1 MITALPRRVLEAPPV
16 APGESLI
23 GLVRS
28 CAWLNGLP
36 SVGALLREAADAT
49 HAWSNLAL
57 RSDVDADRLAVAMR
71 LPVEE
76 VAGRMHRER
85 RLAPHLVLR
94 SFFGVEL
101 RSHDLVV
108 GRRSFAPA
116 ALASAQHHRA
126 TWQVGLLP
134 FCTETGEMLIDRCAN
149 CSDHLEWA
157 AAKRLTHCSTCR
169 RPVST
174 GTVAN
179 VGVNVLDETARLTA
193 LLRPWENDEDSARA
207 ALHDDL
213 RNVPPGAVFDLA
225 WSIARFMV
233 DRPVGLRRMDVGL
246 PSETKVA
253 ILRVA
258 AEIVAG
264 WPESLDA
271 ALRRIVAKDATG
283 GRRVLARLRGLFE
296 PRTRWP
302 EQHELL
308 ARTHPHLLACTRD
321 AAHAVHGD
329 AVDAATATRM
339 LGISADL
346 LPRLVAAGEI
356 EAVAARRGIHLS
368 AGYDGVSLRKLGTLR
383 DDCISMESVSER
395 LGVTLHGVEQ
405 LACLGLL
412 REHDRPA
419 VAIMYL
425 RRQVSRD
432 DFDRLVR
439 RITFIARADI
449 EESIPI
455 RSAVRVIGG
464 REKPWG
470 EILRMIADGRI
481 PVKCSRPETSGHR
494 ERGRPRPLVDHLH
507 VSKADLPLLAEI
519 TFDAAAHADF
529 CFATDMSR
537 RDMEDTL
544 NINPGHSAFVLA
556 HELSG
561 AVLPSGR
568 LDKRA
573 VLTLATSRI
582 SPGEIAA
589 RHMDFSRRLPEAM
602 RVGSV
607 VRLGASG
614 WDRASVVR
622 ALRCHDPR
630 THGIRG
636 NLPKS
641 TVKHQA
647 ESAS

>member
-1 MITALPRRVLEAPPV
+1 MIAAVPRRVLEAPPV

-71 LPVEE
+71 LPAEE

-85 RLAPHLVLR
+85 RAAPHLLLR

-108 GRRSFAPA
+108 DRRSFAPA
-116 ALASAQHHRA
+116 ALASAPHHRA

-134 FCTETGEMLIDRCAN
+134 FCTETGELLVDRCEN
-149 CSDHLEWA
+149 CSNHLEWA

-174 GTVAN
+174 GTPAN
-179 VGVNVLDETARLTA
+179 VGVNVLDETARFTA
-193 LLRPWENDEDSARA
+193 LLRPWDEDEDSARA
-207 ALHDDL
+207 TLHDDL
-213 RNVPPGAVFDLA
+213 RNVPSGAVFDLA

-233 DRPVGLRRMDVGL
+233 DGPVGLRRMDVGL
-246 PSETKVA
+246 PAATKVA

-258 AEIVAG
+258 AEIMAG

-296 PRTRWP
+296 PRIRWP

-308 ARTHPHLLACTRD
+308 ARTHPHLLARTRN

-329 AVDAATATRM
+329 AVDAATATSM

-346 LPRLVAAGEI
+346 LPRLVAAGAI

-368 AGYDGVSLRKLGTLR
+368 AGYDGASLRRLGTLR

-405 LACLGLL
+405 LVCLGLML
-412 REHDRPA
+412 EHDEPA
-419 VAIMYL
+419 VAIMHR
-425 RRQVSRD
+425 RRQVSRS
-432 DFDRLVR
+432 DFDRLVG
-439 RITFIARADI
+439 RIVSIARADI
-449 EESIPI
+449 NEGIPL

-470 EILRMIADGRI
+470 QILRLIADGLI
-481 PVKCSRPETSGHR
+481 PARLWRPET
-494 ERGRPRPLVDHLH
+494 RGRRDGGRLRALVDNLH
-507 VSKADLPLLAEI
+507 VSKADLPLLAEVA
-519 TFDAAAHADF
+519 FDVAVHADF
-529 CFATDMSR
+529 RFATSVSR

-544 NINPGHSAFVLA
+544 NINPGHSAFVLS
-556 HELSG
+556 HELSE

-573 VLTLATSRI
+573 VLALATSRI
-582 SPGEIAA
+582 SPGEISA
-589 RHMDFSRRLPEAM
+589 RYTDFSRRLPKAM
-602 RVGSV
+602 RVERV
-607 VRLGASG
+607 LRLGTSG
-614 WDRASVVR
+614 WDRASIEHLL
-622 ALRCHDPR
+622 AHEHM
-630 THGIRG
+630 T
-636 NLPKS
+636 PKGGQS
-641 TVKHQA
+641 PG
-647 ESAS
+647 